1 MYLNINSECKYTH
14 IYFISNTPHEFFSAQ
29 SALAWFR
36 QGRSGRCRMAPRWR
50 PATAGGPHRRFYL
63 APKLPG
69 VVRCE
74 IAVKNFTMS

>member
-1 MYLNINSECKYTH
+1 MSNI
-14 IYFISNTPHEFFSAQ
+14 PREFFFGTVGSGMV
-29 SALAWFR
+29 R

-50 PATAGGPHRRFYL
+50 PATAGGPHRGFYL

-69 VVRCE
+69 VVRRE